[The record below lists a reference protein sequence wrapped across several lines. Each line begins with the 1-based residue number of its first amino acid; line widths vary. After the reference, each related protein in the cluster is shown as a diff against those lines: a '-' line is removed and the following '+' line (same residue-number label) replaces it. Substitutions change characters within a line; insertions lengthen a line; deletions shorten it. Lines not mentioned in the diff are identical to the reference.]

1 MKSPIRMLQ
10 RAIVLDFLNRVIIVK
25 KKQAAYAD
33 KHPRLNAA
41 SGDEIRCCIV
51 CIEMLIREIG
61 KYF

>member
-25 KKQAAYAD
+25 KKEAIYAD
-33 KHPRLNAA
+33 KHPKISAP
-41 SGDEIRCCIV
+41 SGDELRCCVV
-51 CIEMLIREIG
+51 CLEMLIREIG